1 MTLEAL
7 SIEHIPPSYKV
18 YLGLYQSVHNADFLH
33 QQLLSRNADFEY
45 AFVDASVAVSRRQLL
60 SAVFKAVTAA
70 TNGSLKTPNVHS
82 EIVVSLNP
90 SNNITDSYRRFGIS
104 PTTKNLVVIKVTYSS
119 ESPESNSAP
128 SKESIQAHL
137 AEHVKGTPIEVTD
150 ANIAATTDISKV
162 RKYYKLNGLDWLEA
176 IEDEQK
182 KRAELDTLVVSAI
195 ALRGL

>member
-119 ESPESNSAP
+119 GSPESNSAP

>member
-18 YLGLYQSVHNADFLH
+18 YLGLFQNVHNADFLH

-45 AFVDASVAVSRRQLL
+45 AFVDASVVVSRQQLL
-60 SAVFKAVTAA
+60 SAIFKAITAA

-104 PTTKNLVVIKVTYSS
+104 PTTKNLAVVKVTYSS
-119 ESPESNSAP
+119 ESNSAP
-128 SKESIQAHL
+128 SKDSIQAHL
-137 AEHVKGTPIEVTD
+137 AEHVKGTPIAVTD

-162 RKYYKLNGLDWLEA
+162 RKYYKLNGIDWLEA
-176 IEDEQK
+176 IKDEQK
-182 KRAELDTLVVSAI
+182 KRAELETLVVSAM

>member
-18 YLGLYQSVHNADFLH
+18 YLGLFQNVHNADFLH
-33 QQLLSRNADFEY
+33 QQLLSRNTDFEY
-45 AFVDASVAVSRRQLL
+45 AFVDASVVVSRRQLL
-60 SAVFKAVTAA
+60 SAIFKAVNAA

-104 PTTKNLVVIKVTYSS
+104 PTTKNLAVVKVTYSP
-119 ESPESNSAP
+119 ESSESNSAA
-128 SKESIQAHL
+128 SKDSIQAHL
-137 AEHVKGTPIEVTD
+137 AEHVKGTPVDVTD

-176 IEDEQK
+176 IRDEQK
-182 KRAELDTLVVSAI
+182 KRAELDTLVVSAM